1 MSKFAIALPR
11 QTIPEETQQ
20 AFLSL
25 DYEEKRSL
33 LGEMSRFFQSRIQN
47 ICHSKQEQERCE
59 MLIKLGAT
67 NTMIL
72 DILPS
77 IERQDIQNMRNYLNS
92 NTQIGRIK
100 QIKGEN
106 DIKMVQ
112 QAWQELLQAHIGQK
126 DEFDCWLILADIF
139 PEYTLGQLFNAVR
152 YGEIS

>member
-1 MSKFAIALPR
+1 MSRFAITLPQ

-20 AFLSL
+20 AFFSL
-25 DYEEKRSL
+25 PYEEKRSL
-33 LGEMSRFFQSRIQN
+33 LAEMSRVFQNRIQN
-47 ICHSKQEQERCE
+47 RYIRKQEQERME
-59 MLIKLGAT
+59 ILIKLGAT

-100 QIKGEN
+100 QIKSE
-106 DIKMVQ
+106 DIEIVQ
-112 QAWQELLQAHIGQK
+112 QSWQELLQAHVGQK

-152 YGEIS
+152 YGETS

>member
-1 MSKFAIALPR
+1 MSRFAITLPQ

-20 AFLSL
+20 AFFSL
-25 DYEEKRSL
+25 PYEEKRSL
-33 LGEMSRFFQSRIQN
+33 LAEMSRVFQNRIQN
-47 ICHSKQEQERCE
+47 RYIRKQEQERME
-59 MLIKLGAT
+59 ILIKLGAT

-72 DILPS
+72 DILPY

-100 QIKGEN
+100 QIKSE
-106 DIKMVQ
+106 DIEIVQ
-112 QAWQELLQAHIGQK
+112 QSWQELLQAHVGQK

-152 YGEIS
+152 YGETS

>member
-1 MSKFAIALPR
+1 MSKFAIALPQ
-11 QTIPEETQQ
+11 QTIPEETRQ

-25 DYEEKRSL
+25 DYTEKRSL
-33 LGEMSRFFQSRIQN
+33 LDEVSRFFQNRIQN
-47 ICHSKQEQERCE
+47 RYIRKQEQERCE
-59 MLIKLGAT
+59 TLIKLGAT

-77 IERQDIQNMRNYLNS
+77 IERQDIQNMRDFLNF
-92 NTQIGRIK
+92 NTQIGRTK
-100 QIKGEN
+100 QIKSED

-112 QAWQELLQAHIGQK
+112 QTWQELLQAHVGQK
-126 DEFDCWLILADIF
+126 DEFECWLILADIF

>member
-1 MSKFAIALPR
+1 MSKFAIALPQ

-25 DYEEKRSL
+25 GYAQKRNL
-33 LGEMSRFFQSRIQN
+33 LNEVSRFFQEIVFNQYIRQ
-47 ICHSKQEQERCE
+47 QEQERCE
-59 MLIKLGAT
+59 TLIKLGAT

-72 DILPS
+72 DILPN
-77 IERQDIQNMRNYLNS
+77 IKRQDIRNMRDFLNF

-100 QIKGEN
+100 QIKGED

-112 QAWQELLQAHIGQK
+112 QTWQELLQSHVGQK
-126 DEFDCWLILADIF
+126 DEFECWLILADIF